1 MKEFFVNK
9 SLDFLQKETSG
20 LDRKLLIMTALS
32 GIANAFLL
40 VVVNKAITP
49 EFQKNTDPKY
59 FFYFALCIAMFI
71 YSLRYLFYRSSELI
85 EEAVDNIRTRLVDK
99 VLKCDL
105 LTLET
110 IGDSDVYT
118 RISRESASIS
128 RNMRSIFM
136 AAQSFIMVV
145 CAVIYI
151 SFISFLAF
159 IVSVTMIMFAT
170 FIYLRNRKRLE
181 HDLYDASKEEDDLF
195 DKVTDVLNGF
205 KELKMSR
212 AKSKDLK
219 GHFLKKSRLVKRT
232 RTNVMLEFA
241 NNYVFAETFFYILIG
256 TIIFILPAISQEF
269 SNSTVQVVTA
279 ILFIVGPL
287 TNTVMQIPTLS
298 EVQLS
303 VNNIYELESKIDEL
317 VDEEDIQAD
326 KEIEQATD
334 FRQISLQEASF
345 SYRAPDGSVSFT
357 AGPFN
362 LDINRGEVLF
372 IVGGNGSGKSTLMKL
387 MTALYFPE
395 QGQITLDQIPITRE
409 NSQSFRELFS
419 TIFSEFHL
427 FSKLYGMQQV
437 DPERVKELLQLMEI
451 DQKTDFKQGGFT
463 NIRLSTGQRKRLA
476 FIVTYLEDKEIYVF
490 DEWAADQ
497 DPRFKKYFYYTLIP
511 ELKSRGK
518 TVIAVSHDDR
528 YFGVAD
534 RVLFMDFGQ
543 IIESRST

>member
-1 MKEFFVNK
+1 MKNE
-9 SLDFLQKETSG
+9 SSD

-49 EFQKNTDPKY
+49 EFQKDTDPKY
-59 FFYFALCIAMFI
+59 FFYFALCIGVFI

-85 EEAVDNIRTRLVDK
+85 EEAVDNVRTRLVDK

-118 RISRESASIS
+118 RISRETASIS

-136 AAQSFIMVV
+136 AGQSAVMVV
-145 CAVIYI
+145 FAVLYI
-151 SFISFLAF
+151 AFISFPAF
-159 IVSVTMIMFAT
+159 VISVSMILFAT
-170 FIYLRNRKRLE
+170 LIYLRNRKRLE
-181 HDLYDASKEEDDLF
+181 QDLYEASKEEDDLF
-195 DKVTDVLNGF
+195 DKVTDILNGF

-212 AKSKDLK
+212 AKSRDLE
-219 GHFLKKSRLVKRT
+219 GHFLRKSRGVKRT

-256 TIIFILPAISQEF
+256 TIIFILPVISKDF

-287 TNTVMQIPTLS
+287 SNTVMQIPIIS

-303 VNNIYELESKIDEL
+303 VNNIYELEDKINEL
-317 VDEEDIQAD
+317 MDQTDIEAD
-326 KEIEQATD
+326 KEIEAATD
-334 FRQISLQEASF
+334 FNQISLQDVTF
-345 SYRAPDGSVSFT
+345 SYKAPDGTVAFT
-357 AGPFN
+357 AGPFD
-362 LDINRGEVLF
+362 LDINKGEVVF
-372 IVGGNGSGKSTLMKL
+372 IVGGNGSGKTTLMKL
-387 MTALYFPE
+387 MTSLYFPE
-395 QGQITLDQIPITRE
+395 KGQITLDQVPITRE

-419 TIFSEFHL
+419 IIFSEFHL

-437 DPERVKELLQLMEI
+437 DPEQVKELLKLMEI
-451 DQKTDFKQGGFT
+451 DQKTDFKEGGFT
-463 NIRLSTGQRKRLA
+463 NLNLSTGQKKRLA
-476 FIVTYLEDKEIYVF
+476 FIVTYLEDREIYVF

-497 DPRFKKYFYYTLIP
+497 DPRFKRYFYYTLVP
-511 ELKSRGK
+511 ELKNRGK

-528 YFGVAD
+528 YFNVAD
-534 RVLFMDFGQ
+534 RVLFMDFGK
-543 IIESRST
+543 ITESRSTWGEG